1 MRNAYY
7 HLVGPSIA
15 MGVLLTAL
23 AGRTELAG
31 QVLNQFLANQI
42 APEVQEFG
50 EIRIT
55 RADISQWLQRLRT
68 AKQPQERGVAVAN
81 LQNCAWVLLDT
92 PETKPVALELL
103 DQWVLPNATLMR
115 AIARTSA
122 CSWEN
127 VTMGAYACYEKAD
140 DLHGRRRTLELLST
154 QARDAGLRDLA
165 ILRLAG
171 LKADQGNLREAID
184 IARKSDSRGE
194 LFEHRGRLL
203 EIWQQELKTKKTR

>member
-7 HLVGPSIA
+7 HLLGPFIA
-15 MGVLLTAL
+15 MGVLLSAL

-31 QVLNQFLANQI
+31 QALNQFLANQI

-103 DQWVLPNATLMR
+103 HQWVLPNATLMR
-115 AIARTSA
+115 AIPRTSA

-127 VTMGAYACYEKAD
+127 VIMGAYACYEKGD

>member
-127 VTMGAYACYEKAD
+127 VIMGAYACYEKAD